1 MSDLLR
7 ADFYRA
13 KKDIILFIALILVVF
28 FALSTPALYLLLEKL
43 IKDSLSEIGGAG
55 LGISFSGK
63 FVFMSTLSVTNNIGL
78 ILPVLIGILVCRDFS
93 TGTVRNKI
101 IAGHSRLQVYLS
113 LLISAVSIGAT
124 LFLIYSLLML
134 ALGSLLL
141 GYGSAFT
148 FGEFIYI
155 LKVLLMGTL
164 MFSAMISIGIFFAA
178 ATRSIG
184 ITIVLQIA
192 LGMVIAILGSIPM
205 MLIDCPEW
213 LEQITRLNPA
223 YQLNLLTASEN
234 LPTDL
239 FITSLLSSA
248 AYIIISAAAGSLI
261 LRRAELK

>member
-7 ADFYRA
+7 ADYYKI

-43 IKDSLSEIGGAG
+43 IEDSLDELGGMG
-55 LGISFSGK
+55 FGIAFSGK

-78 ILPVLIGILVCRDFS
+78 ILPVLMGILVCRDFS

-141 GYGSAFT
+141 GYGSDFNSS
-148 FGEFIYI
+148 ELIYI

-164 MFSAMISIGIFFAA
+164 MFSAMISIGVFFAA

-184 ITIVLQIA
+184 ITIVL
-192 LGMVIAILGSIPM
+192 
-205 MLIDCPEW
+205 
-213 LEQITRLNPA
+213 
-223 YQLNLLTASEN
+223 
-234 LPTDL
+234 
-239 FITSLLSSA
+239 
-248 AYIIISAAAGSLI
+248 
-261 LRRAELK
+261 